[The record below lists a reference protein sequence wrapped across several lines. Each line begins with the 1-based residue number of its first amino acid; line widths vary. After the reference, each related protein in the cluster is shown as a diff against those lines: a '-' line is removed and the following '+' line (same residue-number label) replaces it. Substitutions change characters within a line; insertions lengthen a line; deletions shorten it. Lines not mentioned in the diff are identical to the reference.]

1 MLIVLLI
8 FSIIFSPVIKSEVV
22 PYQNIEVNQE
32 GNLVLT
38 PEQYIKLANYIE
50 ELKAESQKLRL
61 QLEQALKE
69 VERAYEQQNSFN
81 LTSLSDKIT
90 GAGIAALLILLTNN
104 I

>member
-1 MLIVLLI
+1 MILIVLLS
-8 FSIIFSPVIKSEVV
+8 FSIIFSPAIRSEEV
-22 PYQNIEVNQE
+22 PQNIEVDQQ

-50 ELKAESQKLRL
+50 ELKAENQKLELR
-61 QLEQALKE
+61 LEQALIE
-69 VERAYEQQNSFN
+69 VEKAYEQQNSFN

-90 GAGIAALLILLTNN
+90 GAGIAALLILLAEN